1 MGRARRRVGGTLD
14 IAYNLTETGE
24 YELTR
29 KHYVMFANALAGVRP
44 ASDRSRYAQW
54 LADVRAIA
62 DVFAS
67 NSSGF
72 NRNQFMDAAGAMA
85 PLERLK

>member
-1 MGRARRRVGGTLD
+1 M
-14 IAYNLTETGE
+14 
-24 YELTR
+24 TR

-44 ASDRSRYAQW
+44 ASDRSDYPFRYAQW